1 MCDATRREFLAAG
14 AATFLSAAAER
25 ELLAGSSAPRVPPPG
40 AQEVS
45 PGIFFY
51 ESDPAKVG
59 SNSGWVIFA
68 DYVLVIDT
76 TYPAGA
82 REVIRAVRTTT
93 DKPIRFA
100 FDTHHHGD
108 HAYGNQVYADQGATA
123 VAHAGVLDE
132 LRRYET
138 AYYGGAPGR
147 WEDEAKAREDVR
159 ASRLKP
165 PSVLFPNQLFFDD
178 GKQRVELVHFGLAHT
193 HGDAFAWLPKER
205 ILFSGDACVNGP
217 FNYVGDG
224 NIGSWVKTLDGPRA
238 LGVQVLCPGH
248 GPRGAA
254 EILGD
259 QQAYF
264 RRVLELTE
272 SRLTK
277 LPAGQARAQ
286 IATLHREV
294 RADPHIAR
302 YAGEKI
308 DGGFSAHVEK
318 AFEELTGA
326 KLAATT
332 EAARHA
338 RHLHAR
344 AHGHA

>member
-1 MCDATRREFLAAG
+1 MCDATRRDFLAAG
-14 AATFLSAAAER
+14 AATFLSAATER
-25 ELLAGSSAPRVPPPG
+25 EVLANSAPRRASPPG
-40 AQEVS
+40 AQEVAT
-45 PGIFFY
+45 GVFFY
-51 ESDPAKVG
+51 ESDVAKAG
-59 SNSGWVIFA
+59 SNSGWVIFD
-68 DYVLVIDT
+68 DYVLVIDAA
-76 TYPAGA
+76 YPAGA
-82 REVIRAVRTTT
+82 REVISAVRATT
-93 DKPIRFA
+93 DRPIRFA

-123 VAHAGVLDE
+123 LAHAGVLDE

-138 AYYGGAPGR
+138 GYYGGAAGR
-147 WEDEAKAREDVR
+147 WEDEARTREDVR

-165 PSVLFPNQLFFDD
+165 PSILFPNQLFFDD
-178 GKQRVELVHFGLAHT
+178 GKRRVELIHFGLGHT

-224 NIGSWVKTLDGPRA
+224 NLGSWVKTLDGPRA
-238 LGVQVLCPGH
+238 LAVQVLCPGH

-254 EILGD
+254 EILDD

-264 RRVLELTE
+264 RTILELTE
-272 SRLTK
+272 SRLAK
-277 LPAGQARAQ
+277 LPADQARAQ

-294 RADPHIAR
+294 RTNPRIAR
-302 YAGEKI
+302 YAGEKA

-318 AFEELTGA
+318 AFEELTGS
-326 KLAATT
+326 KLASATG
-332 EAARHA
+332 AARQA
-338 RHLHAR
+338 RYLHAH

>member
-1 MCDATRREFLAAG
+1 MCDVTRRDFLAAG

-25 ELLAGSSAPRVPPPG
+25 ELLADSATARVQPPG
-40 AQEVS
+40 AQEVAT
-45 PGIFFY
+45 GVFFY
-51 ESDPAKVG
+51 ESDLKRQG
-59 SNSGWVIFA
+59 SNSGWVILD
-68 DYVLVIDT
+68 DYVLVIDAA
-76 TYPAGA
+76 YPAGA
-82 REVIRAVRTTT
+82 REVITAVRATT

-100 FDTHHHGD
+100 FDTHHHSD

-138 AYYGGAPGR
+138 GYYGGAPGR
-147 WEDEAKAREDVR
+147 WENEAKARDDIR

-178 GKQRVELVHFGLAHT
+178 GKRRVELVHFGVGHT

-224 NIGSWVKTLDGPRA
+224 NLGSWVKTLDGPRA
-238 LGVQVLCPGH
+238 LGAQVLCPGH

-254 EILGD
+254 EILDD
-259 QQAYF
+259 QQTYF
-264 RRVLELTE
+264 RTVLELTE

-277 LPAGQARAQ
+277 LPADQARAQ
-286 IATLHREV
+286 IETLHREV
-294 RADPHIAR
+294 RANARIAR

-326 KLAATT
+326 KLAGTT
-332 EAARHA
+332 EVARHA
-338 RHLHAR
+338 RQQHAR
-344 AHGHA
+344 SHGHA

>member
-1 MCDATRREFLAAG
+1 MCDVKRRDFLAAG
-14 AATFLSAAAER
+14 AAAFLSAAAER
-25 ELLAGSSAPRVPPPG
+25 EVLAGSRPLRILPAG
-40 AQEVS
+40 AQEVAT
-45 PGIFFY
+45 GVFFY
-51 ESDPAKVG
+51 ESDIKKVG
-59 SNSGWVIFA
+59 SNSGWVIFD

-82 REVIRAVRTTT
+82 REIISAIRATT

-100 FDTHHHGD
+100 FDTHHHAD

-138 AYYGGAPGR
+138 GHYGGAAGR
-147 WEDEAKAREDVR
+147 WEEQAKEREDVR

-165 PSVLFPNQLFFDD
+165 PSILFPNQLFFDD
-178 GKQRVELVHFGLAHT
+178 GKRRVELMHFGMAHT
-193 HGDAFAWLPKER
+193 RGDAFAWLPKEG

-217 FNYVGDG
+217 YNYVGDG
-224 NIGSWVKTLDGPRA
+224 HMGSWIKTLEGPRA
-238 LGVQVLCPGH
+238 LGVRVLCPGH
-248 GPRGAA
+248 GPRGTA
-254 EILGD
+254 EILDD

-264 RRVLELTE
+264 TKVTELVE

-277 LPAGQARAQ
+277 LPADQPRAR
-286 IATLHREV
+286 IAALHSEV
-294 RADPHIAR
+294 KATPRIAR

-308 DGGFSAHVEK
+308 DGGFIAHVEK
-318 AFEELTGA
+318 VFEELTGR
-326 KLAATT
+326 KLAAT
-332 EAARHA
+332 AGAQRRA
-338 RHLHAR
+338 QRLHAR

>member
-1 MCDATRREFLAAG
+1 MCDVARRDFLAAG

-25 ELLAGSSAPRVPPPG
+25 ELLAGSVPARVPPAR
-40 AQEVS
+40 AQEVAT
-45 PGIFFY
+45 GVFFY
-51 ESDPAKVG
+51 VSESPRMG
-59 SNSGWVIFA
+59 SNSGWVIFG

-138 AYYGGAPGR
+138 GYYGGAAGR
-147 WEDEAKAREDVR
+147 WENEARAREDVR

-178 GKQRVELVHFGLAHT
+178 GKRRVEQ
-193 HGDAFAWLPKER
+193 ER

-224 NIGSWVKTLDGPRA
+224 NLGSWVKTLDGPRA

-248 GPRGAA
+248 GPRG
-254 EILGD
+254 
-259 QQAYF
+259 
-264 RRVLELTE
+264 RRRDPGRSAGL
-272 SRLTK
+272 
-277 LPAGQARAQ
+277 LPQGP
-286 IATLHREV
+286 
-294 RADPHIAR
+294 RADR
-302 YAGEKI
+302 
-308 DGGFSAHVEK
+308 V
-318 AFEELTGA
+318 
-326 KLAATT
+326 AAD
-332 EAARHA
+332 
-338 RHLHAR
+338 
-344 AHGHA
+344 